1 MKLTPAQ
8 IQLVKQTWSI
18 FRSIDSSLVGDVFY
32 GKLFLESP
40 SLRRM
45 FPKQMD
51 EQYKK
56 LINMLSIMVARLDHI
71 DELSADIAVMAER
84 HVQYGVKPEH
94 YPLVG
99 KALLWALKN
108 GLGKDW
114 NEDVRDAWQKCYDV
128 LAGIMISASS
138 RGQASPD

>member
-1 MKLTPAQ
+1 MKLTQSQ

-18 FRSIDSSLVGDVFY
+18 FRSIDTELVGDVFY
-32 GKLFLESP
+32 GRLFLENP
-40 SLRRM
+40 ALRRM
-45 FPKQMD
+45 FPKQM
-51 EQYKK
+51 ELQYKK

-71 DELSADIAVMAER
+71 DDLAGDIAAMAER

-99 KALLWALKN
+99 KALLWALQN

-114 NEDVRDAWQKCYDV
+114 NKEVESAWQNCYEFLSDTMIKAST
-128 LAGIMISASS
+128 AGKLSS
-138 RGQASPD
+138 N